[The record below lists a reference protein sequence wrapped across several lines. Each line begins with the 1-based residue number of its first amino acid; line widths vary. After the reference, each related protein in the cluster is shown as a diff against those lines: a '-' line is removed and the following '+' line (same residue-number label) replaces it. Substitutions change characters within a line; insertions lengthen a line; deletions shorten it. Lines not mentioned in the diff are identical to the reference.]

1 MDLDALLAQEIE
13 DLNRDSE
20 EDRRVKE
27 AVILDKRDPNKILGP
42 DDDYSSDDSSSE
54 NNGNSNNSS
63 SGNTTPRRRTVR
75 YCDEDDDDYYE
86 DDLALRDP
94 ELFRTTELN
103 RQIILDEQQQQQQ
116 QQQQQDGYTPQRKKS
131 VAAIMTRPP
140 ELVFSDPPTTVTEPD
155 RIIVTFHYGQKPDK
169 PVVKSRKYMMA
180 CDFGEESMY
189 AMNWALGTM
198 LRDGDQVHVATV
210 VTPDE
215 DIDDMDDDE
224 KYRLWQEMDRKSK
237 NLISKVRSK
246 LEEMLLYNITIV
258 IYSIAGQ
265 TKESLLELIYSLP
278 LTMVVCG
285 SREKGAFKGLLM
297 GSVSTFLVH
306 NAPVPVSVVRP
317 QKKEK
322 KSKKKMTAAQKL
334 SQSVRNGQLKVD
346 EAAGAAAPNVHNLP

>member
-13 DLNRDSE
+13 ELNRDSE

-42 DDDYSSDDSSSE
+42 DDEYSSDDSSSE
-54 NNGNSNNSS
+54 G
-63 SGNTTPRRRTVR
+63 TPRRMVR
-75 YCDEDDDDYYE
+75 YLDDDDYFE
-86 DDLALRDP
+86 DDLAVRDP

-103 RQIILDEQQQQQQ
+103 RQIVLDENAIN
-116 QQQQQDGYTPQRKKS
+116 TQRKKS
-131 VAAIMTRPP
+131 VPALLSRPP
-140 ELVFSDPPTTVTEPD
+140 ELVFSEPPQTVTEPD
-155 RIIVTFHYGQKPDK
+155 RIVVTFHYGACAERKVQ
-169 PVVKSRKYMMA
+169 KSRKYMMA
-180 CDFGEESMY
+180 CDFGEESLY

-198 LRDGDQVHVATV
+198 LRDGDHVHVATIV
-210 VTPDE
+210 STEE
-215 DIDDMDDDE
+215 DVEDMDDDH

-237 NLISKVRSK
+237 QLISKVRSK

-265 TKESLLELIYSLP
+265 TKESLLELIYSVP

-334 SQSVRNGQLKVD
+334 SHAVQQGQLKVD
-346 EAAGAAAPNVHNLP
+346 EAAGAAAPNVHHLP

>member
-27 AVILDKRDPNKILGP
+27 AIILDKRDPNKILCH
-42 DDDYSSDDSSSE
+42 DDYSTDDDDEDSTSE
-54 NNGNSNNSS
+54 
-63 SGNTTPRRRTVR
+63 TTHIHSRRRTVR
-75 YCDEDDDDYYE
+75 YYDEINRDDEDYFE
-86 DDLALRDP
+86 DDLAIRDP
-94 ELFRTTELN
+94 ELFKTTELN
-103 RQIILDEQQQQQQ
+103 RQIILDEQQQQESEGGIA
-116 QQQQQDGYTPQRKKS
+116 GYIQQRKKS
-131 VAAIMTRPP
+131 IALMTQRPP
-140 ELVFSDPPTTVTEPD
+140 ELVFSDPPITVTEPD
-155 RIIVTFHYGQKPDK
+155 RIIVTFHYGKSNEKPIQ
-169 PVVKSRKYMMA
+169 KSRRYMMA

-198 LRDGDQVHVATV
+198 LRDGDEVHVATV
-210 VTPDE
+210 VTPEE
-215 DIDDMDDDE
+215 DIDDMDDE
-224 KYRLWQEMDRKSK
+224 QKYRLWQEMDRKSK
-237 NLISKVRSK
+237 SLISKVRSK
-246 LEEMLLYNITIV
+246 LEELLLYNITIV

-306 NAPVPVSVVRP
+306 NSPIPVSVVRP

-322 KSKKKMTAAQKL
+322 KNKKKMTAAQKL

-346 EAAGAAAPNVHNLP
+346 EAAGAAAPNVSYQQQTQ